1 MRSKRTL
8 KPLFREYK
16 NMKTTELILK
26 KIELHKYLH
35 EISTLRDEGNFHRE
49 RMEELLKQLEEETN
63 EDI

>member
-1 MRSKRTL
+1 
-8 KPLFREYK
+8 
-16 NMKTTELILK
+16 MKTTELILK